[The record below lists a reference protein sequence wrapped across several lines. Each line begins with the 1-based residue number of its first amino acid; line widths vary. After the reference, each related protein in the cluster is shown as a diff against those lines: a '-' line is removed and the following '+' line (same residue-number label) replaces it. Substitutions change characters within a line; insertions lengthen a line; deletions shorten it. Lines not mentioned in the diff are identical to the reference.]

1 MIHIVTDSS
10 ADLPKALL
18 EKYHITTVPL
28 TIELDGEEYL
38 EGIDISSQEFFKR
51 MFLSEDLPKTSQPS
65 PLAFANAFNQL
76 AKEEEVL
83 CLTISSGLSGT
94 YQSALLG
101 KDMCQGT
108 VEVFDTLGGSLAH
121 GILVL
126 RAAKLAQAGWT
137 MEKIIGELRRYQEGM
152 EIFILLDTLENIVKG
167 GRLNKF
173 SGSLAKLLN
182 IKVIL
187 EGKKG
192 KVEILERI
200 RGKKKTLNRMLNL
213 IQERKKDYSNIT
225 FGITH
230 VDNLEDVE
238 YIKNEILRRFQPK
251 DIIINDMGATMGT
264 YAGKGGMI
272 ISFL

>member
-1 MIHIVTDSS
+1 
-10 ADLPKALL
+10 
-18 EKYHITTVPL
+18 
-28 TIELDGEEYL
+28 
-38 EGIDISSQEFFKR
+38 
-51 MFLSEDLPKTSQPS
+51 
-65 PLAFANAFNQL
+65 
-76 AKEEEVL
+76 
-83 CLTISSGLSGT
+83 
-94 YQSALLG
+94 
-101 KDMCQGT
+101 
-108 VEVFDTLGGSLAH
+108 
-121 GILVL
+121 
-126 RAAKLAQAGWT
+126 
-137 MEKIIGELRRYQEGM
+137 M

-213 IQERKKDYSNIT
+213 IQERKKDFSNIT